1 MKLKFAKGVSVI
13 SKLSR
18 AYLRSFGLNPEN
30 NASEFFEC
38 ISDLYA
44 TEEVQSLKQ
53 YEQHLQINRLDHI
66 RSVAYISYLACR
78 KLGLN
83 YREATRGA
91 ILHDLFYYDWRD
103 KNSHPRP
110 HGYLHPGIALNNARE
125 LCGDKLTRLEANTI
139 KRHMFPL
146 TPIPP
151 RYPEGLIVSMADKY
165 CATWELYLSLAPAG
179 KRLLAALIGNTAER
193 PGLSSAREREAP

>member
-1 MKLKFAKGVSVI
+1 MSVI
-13 SKLSR
+13 SRLSR
-18 AYLRSFGLNPEN
+18 AYIRSFDLIQNDS
-30 NASEFFEC
+30 AAEFFAC

-53 YEQHLQINRLDHI
+53 YEQHLLINRLDHI
-66 RSVAYISYLACR
+66 TSVSYISFLVCK

-83 YREATRGA
+83 YREAARGA

-103 KNSHPRP
+103 KYSHPRP
-110 HGYLHPGIALNNARE
+110 HGYLHPGIALKNARV
-125 LCGDKLTRLEANTI
+125 LCGDKLTALEANTI

-151 RYPEGLIVSMADKY
+151 RYPEGFVVSMADKY
-165 CATWELYLSLAPAG
+165 CATWELYLSLSSTG
-179 KRLLAALIGNTAER
+179 KRLLAAIKSEPKYTADTAGI
-193 PGLSSAREREAP
+193 PEREAP

>member
-1 MKLKFAKGVSVI
+1 MKLKFTKGVSTI

-18 AYLRSFGLNPEN
+18 AYIRSFDLKQRKY
-30 NASEFFEC
+30 ASAFFDC
-38 ISDLYA
+38 IDDLYS
-44 TEEVQSLKQ
+44 TPEVQSLKQ
-53 YEQHLQINRLDHI
+53 YEQHLLINRLDHI
-66 RSVAYISYLACR
+66 TSVAYISYLVCK

-103 KNSHPRP
+103 KYSHPRP
-110 HGYLHPGIALNNARE
+110 HGYLHPGIALKNAQE
-125 LCGDKLTRLEANTI
+125 LCGGKLTKIEANTI

-146 TPIPP
+146 TPTPP

-165 CATWELYLSLAPAG
+165 CATWELYLSLVPAG
-179 KRLLAALIGNTAER
+179 KRLLSAIKGEPIKTADTA
-193 PGLSSAREREAP
+193 GSSEDEAS